1 MPWKN
6 GSQRG
11 GSYKN
16 AGHCLTPDIPWPAS
30 HPGWKK
36 GFAEGGVFFW
46 HQVGSNDPSI
56 RKPCGCVSKLGNQK
70 IPWKMKKNVSRKP
83 MDLRIPPETQPCPC
97 FSHQPSSPSFALGS
111 TRRREASMPAFNRRS
126 RKIDAYK
133 RKPCR
138 KHHII
143 SHPTC
148 LFLPFKTKSS
158 NIKLPTFTKVLY
170 NLCSLFSTRTWPQT
184 F

>member
-1 MPWKN
+1 M
-6 GSQRG
+6 
-11 GSYKN
+11 
-16 AGHCLTPDIPWPAS
+16 H
-30 HPGWKK
+30 
-36 GFAEGGVFFW
+36 
-46 HQVGSNDPSI
+46 
-56 RKPCGCVSKLGNQK
+56 
-70 IPWKMKKNVSRKP
+70 
-83 MDLRIPPETQPCPC
+83 LRIPPETQPCPC
-97 FSHQPSSPSFALGS
+97 FSHQPSIPSFALGS

-184 F
+184 FQISEAIFPSTYPTNTSLPVPKFSPVFGPASDSVDKPDSGVEQRRKGLFATKKTCPP